1 MPFVSLS
8 QTKLFYQE
16 HGSGSETLVFSHGLL
31 WSHKMFAVQV
41 AELSKEYRV
50 IAYDHRGQGSSE
62 VGGPYD
68 MDTVAADAAEL
79 IRSLVGGPVH
89 FIGLSMGGFV
99 GMRLAARHPELVKSL
114 ILLETSANAE
124 PLENLPQYKLLNG
137 LVRWVGVIPPIASK
151 VMKIMFAKSWLA
163 DPAQVNSIRHWKKEL
178 ASNKKSITG
187 PVEGVIYRKGVEEE
201 LAKISCP
208 TLVIVGDEDV
218 ATTPQKAAFIHQ
230 GIAGSKLE
238 TISGA
243 GHSSCIEK
251 PEEVNR
257 LLKDWLE
264 SLSTANSPLSIRSV
278 IEFRI

>member
-1 MPFVSLS
+1 MPFVTLS

-31 WSHKMFAVQV
+31 WSHKMFAAQV
-41 AELSKEYRV
+41 AEFSKQYRV

-114 ILLETSANAE
+114 TLLETSANAE

-137 LVRWVGVIPPIASK
+137 VVRWVGVIPPIASK

-163 DPAQVNSIRHWKKEL
+163 DSAQVNSIRHWKMEL

-187 PVEGVIYRKGVEEE
+187 PVEGVIYRKGIEEE

-257 LLKDWLE
+257 LLKDWLK
-264 SLSTANSPLSIRSV
+264 R
-278 IEFRI
+278 

>member
-1 MPFVSLS
+1 
-8 QTKLFYQE
+8 
-16 HGSGSETLVFSHGLL
+16 
-31 WSHKMFAVQV
+31 MFAAQV
-41 AELSKEYRV
+41 AEFSKQYRV

-99 GMRLAARHPELVKSL
+99 GMRLAACHPELVKSL
-114 ILLETSANAE
+114 VLLETSANAE

-137 LVRWVGVIPPIASK
+137 MVRWIGIIPPIASK
-151 VMKIMFAKSWLA
+151 VMKIMFANSWLQNSA
-163 DPAQVNSIRHWKKEL
+163 NRGSIRRWKKEL
-178 ASNKKSITG
+178 SSNKKSITG

-201 LAKISCP
+201 LGHITCP

-218 ATTPQKAAFIHQ
+218 ATTPQKAAFIQ
-230 GIAGSKLE
+230 NGIKGAKLE

-257 LLKDWLE
+257 LLVDWL
-264 SLSTANSPLSIRSV
+264 AK
-278 IEFRI
+278 

>member
-1 MPFVSLS
+1 
-8 QTKLFYQE
+8 
-16 HGSGSETLVFSHGLL
+16 
-31 WSHKMFAVQV
+31 MFAAQV
-41 AELSKEYRV
+41 AELSKQYRV
-50 IAYDHRGQGSSE
+50 IAYDHRGQGISE

-79 IRSLVGGPVH
+79 IRTLVGGPVH

-99 GMRLAARHPELVKSL
+99 GMRLAARHPDLVKSL
-114 ILLETSANAE
+114 TLLETSANAE

-137 LVRWVGVIPPIASK
+137 VVRWVGVIPPIASK
-151 VMKIMFAKSWLA
+151 VMKIMFAKTWLA
-163 DPAQVNSIRHWKKEL
+163 DPAQVDSIRHWKKEL
-178 ASNKKSITG
+178 TSNKKSITG

-201 LAKISCP
+201 LPNISCP

-257 LLKDWLE
+257 LLKDWLV
-264 SLSTANSPLSIRSV
+264 SLSTANSPLSTVDS
-278 IEFRI
+278 

>member
-1 MPFVSLS
+1 
-8 QTKLFYQE
+8 
-16 HGSGSETLVFSHGLL
+16 
-31 WSHKMFAVQV
+31 MFAAQV
-41 AELSKEYRV
+41 AELSKQYRV

-79 IRSLVGGPVH
+79 IRTLVGGPVH

-114 ILLETSANAE
+114 TLLETSANAE

-137 LVRWVGVIPPIASK
+137 LVRWVGVIHPIASK

-163 DPAQVNSIRHWKKEL
+163 DPAQVDSIRQWKKEL
-178 ASNKKSITG
+178 TSNKKSITG

-201 LAKISCP
+201 LANISCP
-208 TLVIVGDEDV
+208 TLVIVGEEDV

-264 SLSTANSPLSIRSV
+264 SLSTANSPLSTVDS
-278 IEFRI
+278 

>member
-1 MPFVSLS
+1 MPFVTLS

-31 WSHKMFAVQV
+31 WSHKMFAAQV
-41 AELSKEYRV
+41 AEFSKQYRV

-79 IRSLVGGPVH
+79 IRTLVGGPVH

-99 GMRLAARHPELVKSL
+99 GMRLAARHPDLVKSL
-114 ILLETSANAE
+114 TLLETSANAE

-163 DPAQVNSIRHWKKEL
+163 DPAQVDSIRHWKKEL
-178 ASNKKSITG
+178 TSNKKSITG

-201 LAKISCP
+201 LPKISCP

-257 LLKDWLE
+257 LLKEWLV
-264 SLSTANSPLSIRSV
+264 SLSTANSPLSTVDS
-278 IEFRI
+278 

>member
-1 MPFVSLS
+1 
-8 QTKLFYQE
+8 
-16 HGSGSETLVFSHGLL
+16 
-31 WSHKMFAVQV
+31 MFAAQV
-41 AELSKEYRV
+41 AEFSKQYRV

-79 IRSLVGGPVH
+79 IRTLVGGPVH

-114 ILLETSANAE
+114 TLLETSANAE

-163 DPAQVNSIRHWKKEL
+163 DPAQIDSIRQWKKEL
-178 ASNKKSITG
+178 TSNKKSITG

-201 LAKISCP
+201 LAKIKCP

-251 PEEVNR
+251 SAEVNR

-264 SLSTANSPLSIRSV
+264 SLSKANSPLSTVDS
-278 IEFRI
+278 